1 MESQYKLTRILLTN
15 YYYMSILIYQI
26 AESNLTSDDTI
37 HKIIIAGLDSV
48 GKTSVFRKAIERVDV
63 SEILDLPTTKGI
75 ERQIRT
81 LQGEQIVFWDLGG
94 QEVYRSQYFQ
104 DSRIFT
110 DASVIIYVLDIQD
123 QERFDESL
131 EYLLQILMI
140 IKNLTTAPRVFVL
153 FHKFDPEKMKE
164 LRKNLFEA
172 TKVFKEVSKIPSLQV
187 TNFSTSIF
195 SNNLDHAI
203 EKILQTVIPN
213 YSNILITPDKE
224 PSQQASS
231 EPRVDEEKK
240 YTEQV
245 FAEVEIDQNQKDRG
259 EDEINK
265 FREDLFQQFSHI
277 GVHSKDQTLGI
288 DEKDQLM
295 DNSIDRSKEIQRDQ
309 FIDFHQKLKLIVQSD
324 TSTSIQKTVSETV
337 EPLIKAIRDFIESKI
352 RLQDDEGILNVEEIT
367 LLRKFMASLDHVKSE
382 IWHLVEDQRLKS
394 YEIDRQLPI
403 LFENFTTQ
411 LIKAI
416 TINEII
422 TPEERSLLNQSISK
436 IIYIFDK

>member
-1 MESQYKLTRILLTN
+1 MKLIGESKLT
-15 YYYMSILIYQI
+15 S
-26 AESNLTSDDTI
+26 EDTI

-48 GKTSVFRKAIERVDV
+48 GKTSVFRKAIERIDV
-63 SEILDLPTTKGI
+63 SEILDLPPTKGI

-81 LQGEQIVFWDLGG
+81 LQGVDIVFWDLGG
-94 QEVYRSQYFQ
+94 QEVYRSEYFQ
-104 DSRIFT
+104 DHRIFT
-110 DASVIIYVLDIQD
+110 NASVIIYVLDIQD

-140 IKNLTTAPRVFVL
+140 IKNLTSTPRVFVL
-153 FHKFDPEKMKE
+153 FHKFDPEKMKD

-172 TKVFKEVSKIPSLQV
+172 TKVFKEVSKIPSLKV

-195 SNNLDHAI
+195 SDNLDHAF

-213 YSNILITPDKE
+213 YSNILITPDTE
-224 PSQQASS
+224 PSPQISI
-231 EPRVDEEKK
+231 ETKVDEEGE

-245 FAEVEIDQNQKDRG
+245 FAEVEIDQKQKDRD
-259 EDEINK
+259 EDKIETL
-265 FREDLFQQFSHI
+265 RDDLLQQFSHI
-277 GVHSKDQTLGI
+277 GIHPETETLGKDKKDQSI
-288 DEKDQLM
+288 D
-295 DNSIDRSKEIQRDQ
+295 SPIDRSKEIQRDQ
-309 FIDFHQKLKLIVQSD
+309 FVDFHQKLKVIVQSD

-352 RLQDDEGILNVEEIT
+352 ILQNDKGILSVEEIT
-367 LLRKFMASLDHVKSE
+367 LLHKFMASLDNIKSD

-394 YEIDRQLPI
+394 YEIERQLPI
-403 LFENFTTQ
+403 LFENFTTK

-436 IIYIFDK
+436 LIYIYEK